1 MFRVTPCTLS
11 IDLQLTEEGISYNV
25 YDRSP
30 IKKRLKE
37 KKRKKG
43 KKKKKK
49 KRKRK
54 KKKADVMMM
63 MMS

>member
-37 KKRKKG
+37 KKRKKERKRKKK

-49 KRKRK
+49 KRPT
-54 KKKADVMMM
+54 
-63 MMS
+63 